1 MIIFVLLK
9 ESDIHLLIVK
19 NHKPVYFILI
29 GSALTSLLSFLVL
42 FFCIYQKTVNSIT
55 CLAVVPLV
63 IGISTFIF
71 FYYLI
76 EKFVSE
82 RLKVLYRSIHKEK
95 IAPGIEKTFK
105 LTHQVFEDAENETK
119 FWAEERNQE
128 ISVLKEQATFRKE
141 FLGNLAH
148 ELKTT
153 LFSIQGY
160 ILTLLEGGLEDEK
173 INRVFLERA
182 STSVDRM
189 VNLIED
195 LDEITKLESNSI
207 KMDMQDFDL
216 KKLTREIIDSLELK
230 AQEKQIKLRFSKEY
244 SSLMVNGDRAKVS
257 QVLTNLINNSIN
269 YGNDKGET
277 VIRFHEIDDLILV
290 EISDNGPG
298 IAKKDI
304 PRLFERFYRVE
315 KSRTRNEGGSGLGLA
330 IVKHIVESHNQTI
343 NVRSTLGIGSTF
355 SFTLEKANSKDSEL
369 VTSKGIKIR

>member
-1 MIIFVLLK
+1 MIIFVPLK
-9 ESDIHLLIVK
+9 VLDIHLLIVK
-19 NHKPVYFILI
+19 NNKPVYFIVI
-29 GSALTSLLSFLVL
+29 GSALTSVLSFLVL
-42 FFCIYQKTVNSIT
+42 LFCVYQKSPNPIL
-55 CLAVVPLV
+55 CLVGIPIV
-63 IGISTFIF
+63 IGVATFVF

-148 ELKTT
+148 ELKTP

-182 STSVDRM
+182 SSSVDRM

-195 LDEITKLESNSI
+195 LDEITKLESNAV
-207 KMDMQDFDL
+207 KMEMQEFDL

-230 AQEKQIKLRFSKEY
+230 AKEKEIKLRFSKDY
-244 SSLMVNGDRAKVS
+244 SSLLVHGDRSKIA

-269 YGNDKGET
+269 YGNENGET
-277 VIRFHEIDDLILV
+277 VIRFHEIDELILV

-355 SFTLEKANSKDSEL
+355 SFTLAKSTSKDSDL
-369 VTSKGIKIR
+369 VTSKGVKIR

>member
-1 MIIFVLLK
+1 M
-9 ESDIHLLIVK
+9 K
-19 NHKPVYFILI
+19 NNKPVYFILI
-29 GSALTSLLSFLVL
+29 GSALTSVLSFLIL
-42 FFCIYQKTVNSIT
+42 FFCIYQKSVNSIVF
-55 CLAVVPLV
+55 LAVVPIL
-63 IGISTFIF
+63 IGISSFIF

-82 RLKVLYRSIHKEK
+82 RLKVLYRTIHKEK

-105 LTHQVFEDAENETK
+105 LTRQVFEEAENETK
-119 FWAEERNQE
+119 VWAEERNQE

-148 ELKTT
+148 ELKTP

-173 INRVFLERA
+173 VNRVFLERA

-207 KMDMQDFDL
+207 KMDLQDFDL
-216 KKLTREIIDSLELK
+216 KNLTREIIDSLELK
-230 AQEKQIKLRFSKEY
+230 AKEKQINLRFSKDY
-244 SSLMVNGDRAKVS
+244 STLMVNGDSSKIA
-257 QVLTNLINNSIN
+257 QVLSNLINNSIN
-269 YGNDKGET
+269 YGHENGET
-277 VIRFHEIDDLILV
+277 LVRFHEMDELILV

-355 SFTLEKANSKDSEL
+355 SFTLDKSNSKDAEL
-369 VTSKGIKIR
+369 VTSKGVKIR

>member
-42 FFCIYQKTVNSIT
+42 FFCTYQKTVNSIT

-148 ELKTT
+148 ELKTP

>member
-1 MIIFVLLK
+1 
-9 ESDIHLLIVK
+9 
-19 NHKPVYFILI
+19 
-29 GSALTSLLSFLVL
+29 
-42 FFCIYQKTVNSIT
+42 
-55 CLAVVPLV
+55 
-63 IGISTFIF
+63 
-71 FYYLI
+71 
-76 EKFVSE
+76 
-82 RLKVLYRSIHKEK
+82 
-95 IAPGIEKTFK
+95 
-105 LTHQVFEDAENETK
+105 
-119 FWAEERNQE
+119 
-128 ISVLKEQATFRKE
+128 
-141 FLGNLAH
+141 
-148 ELKTT
+148 

-230 AQEKQIKLRFSKEY
+230 AQEKQIKLRFSIEY
-244 SSLMVNGDRAKVS
+244 SSLMVNGDLAKVS